1 MPAKAKA
8 AVLNKD
14 DYTME
19 HVEEFRKLQTDEELK
34 EMSAKQLVA
43 VMVKMQW
50 KPPKKVK
57 KSVKRDAT
65 QQELLELAKT
75 ADLKK
80 LGKNEMAVLCLAYG
94 VVMTCKEGKQTT
106 SYNKK
111 EAAITVG
118 RIMQQQHKVLR
129 TLANL
134 GAEHE
139 EEQDEEEDEAESDG
153 NQGGTEEGEEEEE
166 KEDDPPTE
174 PEPVQNI
181 ITVRRS
187 NPLGPDETN
196 EFEVEG
202 DWTIKDLK
210 RSIKKLK
217 GIEPGDYTLYYK
229 GKALL
234 FEEKV
239 SEYIGCVVL
248 IGAKVKGGASPEPV
262 MRPFTNHGNL
272 ADVMP
277 RSTVIYGNAA
287 EHVNMRSGGYN
298 VDSLAKANTAV
309 LLCIARVLSVEVP
322 VKWDQRRSTWMKPH
336 LYTLAQ
342 SIIMKVRELNDAID
356 HGYKL
361 VLTAPAGT
369 PQTQQQAGDVNTAAA
384 SSSSQQEQA
393 NEPEAVDEDDDDK
406 ADGDED

>member
-1 MPAKAKA
+1 MPAEAKA

-153 NQGGTEEGEEEEE
+153 NQGRRRTTRPPSRSPSGTSSPSGV
-166 KEDDPPTE
+166 PTRA
-174 PEPVQNI
+174 
-181 ITVRRS
+181 VRTRPTS
-187 NPLGPDETN
+187 SRWRAIGPSRT
-196 EFEVEG
+196 
-202 DWTIKDLK
+202 
-210 RSIKKLK
+210 
-217 GIEPGDYTLYYK
+217 
-229 GKALL
+229 
-234 FEEKV
+234 
-239 SEYIGCVVL
+239 
-248 IGAKVKGGASPEPV
+248 
-262 MRPFTNHGNL
+262 
-272 ADVMP
+272 
-277 RSTVIYGNAA
+277 
-287 EHVNMRSGGYN
+287 
-298 VDSLAKANTAV
+298 
-309 LLCIARVLSVEVP
+309 
-322 VKWDQRRSTWMKPH
+322 
-336 LYTLAQ
+336 
-342 SIIMKVRELNDAID
+342 
-356 HGYKL
+356 
-361 VLTAPAGT
+361 
-369 PQTQQQAGDVNTAAA
+369 
-384 SSSSQQEQA
+384 
-393 NEPEAVDEDDDDK
+393 
-406 ADGDED
+406 